1 MPQYTQ
7 TQIQQW
13 ISRANKIL
21 YRLGTKSTDERFF
34 ENDNTFE
41 DEKLLIY
48 CLKRAI
54 SWVYLSTEMEDKK
67 KDSVVSLLISRISLY
82 DFGNQSPMYNTGTS
96 EFVGLSG
103 DYISIPPSP
112 SQPASSVPDDITITA
127 GVGATIGQTSFTD
140 ARLLNKRYRIVRNNI
155 PFHDW
160 YKGGSTVFLT
170 GVGDVIMTG
179 DVFVI
184 QFY

>member
-1 MPQYTQ
+1 
-7 TQIQQW
+7 
-13 ISRANKIL
+13 
-21 YRLGTKSTDERFF
+21 
-34 ENDNTFE
+34 
-41 DEKLLIY
+41 
-48 CLKRAI
+48 
-54 SWVYLSTEMEDKK
+54 
-67 KDSVVSLLISRISLY
+67 
-82 DFGNQSPMYNTGTS
+82 MYNTGTS

-112 SQPASSVPDDITITA
+112 TPSSSSVPDDITIIA
-127 GVGATIGQTSFTD
+127 GVGAIIGQTSFTD